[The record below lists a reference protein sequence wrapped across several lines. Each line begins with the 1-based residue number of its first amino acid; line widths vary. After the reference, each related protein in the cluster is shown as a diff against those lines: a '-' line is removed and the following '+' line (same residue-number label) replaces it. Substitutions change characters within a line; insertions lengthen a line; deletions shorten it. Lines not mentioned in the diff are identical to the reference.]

1 MINTLKEQVIDQLE
15 EQLTLL
21 RQELQVRA
29 QDLNSAH
36 DRIVQ
41 LESEL
46 TERNEQL
53 DQLRNNED
61 QQQQQPLDLADFNRP
76 PPDVT
81 QYQGV
86 PLHPDVAHH
95 STVSA
100 QPDIMPSYSF
110 QDEDQQELNTAEHDI
125 PFYQMPGRLI
135 EPGLVSTFNVPLC
148 NLKKPRI
155 KYVDTL
161 KH

>member
-1 MINTLKEQVIDQLE
+1 MSAHRSQLDDKERMINTLKEQVIDQLE
-15 EQLTLL
+15 DQLTLL
-21 RQELQVRA
+21 RQELQARA
-29 QDLNSAH
+29 QDLDSAQT
-36 DRIVQ
+36 RIEQ

-46 TERNEQL
+46 SERNQQLEQM
-53 DQLRNNED
+53 RNNED
-61 QQQQQPLDLADFNRP
+61 EQQQQQQPLDLADFNRP

-110 QDEDQQELNTAEHDI
+110 QGEDQLNAAGNDI
-125 PFYQMPGRLI
+125 PFYQMPGIYFL
-135 EPGLVSTFNVPLC
+135 L
-148 NLKKPRI
+148 
-155 KYVDTL
+155 L
-161 KH
+161 KHS